1 MICYAQLVAKETDY
15 ADYTTYVFQ
24 VLDEVIINEIKS
36 LYVMCVQWPNWQQ
49 DKIELGDK
57 GYLKYKEVRAG
68 VDEWYDGTAHNFYK
82 YSNVIFEKFVK
93 CEALNTK
100 EVLL

>member
-1 MICYAQLVAKETDY
+1 MLCVSNGTPQQGAKQ
-15 ADYTTYVFQ
+15 VF
-24 VLDEVIINEIKS
+24 E
-36 LYVMCVQWPNWQQ
+36 
-49 DKIELGDK
+49 

-68 VDEWYDGTAHNFYK
+68 VDEWYDGTTHNFYK
-82 YSNVIFEKFVK
+82 YSNVVFEKFVK